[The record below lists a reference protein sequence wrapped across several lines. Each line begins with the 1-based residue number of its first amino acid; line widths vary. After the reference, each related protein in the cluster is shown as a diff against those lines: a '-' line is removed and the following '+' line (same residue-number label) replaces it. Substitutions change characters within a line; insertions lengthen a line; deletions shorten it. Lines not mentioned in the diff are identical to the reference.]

1 MKAIYWRSC
10 LMALITLATI
20 GGCSLIKGD
29 NKKTE
34 ILDFADDRSKSSSSK
49 NVSST
54 SAEEQVRF
62 DGGLLLGDTD
72 NLAYTPDALGAILV
86 DLIDNEKRKS
96 LNSLIGHY
104 PDVVMKILIDADGER
119 IDWPHLRTI
128 AQSYDSGWNA
138 NKGDSWQRL
147 IDSLSKEDSKLTVKR
162 AEFLQLLGKN
172 QPSKALK
179 LGLVSSTA
187 HGTTPLI
194 QAEANRLEGI
204 AYLMLEDDKRSIERF
219 ETAMTHV
226 RDVSPFFASKIG
238 LLLGEA
244 QRHDKQ
250 LDEWKRSWQIAIDL
264 QSSWMDQ
271 DTLYDPAFW
280 KKAAFLRPVSE
291 KWPVKVIERMKM
303 SLAKQGLTFSSLN
316 SGDDEAVVWAIIG
329 VQSLTRRESQNAIL
343 AFKKSEALATS
354 QLLKN
359 ELQMHQA
366 VAMIAGGQH
375 GPASA
380 ILLRLSSSEGLL
392 ADRAKA
398 ILATM
403 KLQNG
408 SIAQGMNLLQSAIK
422 TSDRWPTNERLRAH
436 ADYGLALLMRGREK
450 QGVQLL
456 NQVFDE
462 FAANKSYEHAT
473 QCLWN
478 LAKYFQT
485 KEDDTEYQAYVARL
499 QQFEKRL

>member
-128 AQSYDSGWNA
+128 AQSYDAGWNA

-147 IDSLSKEDSKLTVKR
+147 IDSLSKEDSKLNVKR

-204 AYLMLEDDKRSIERF
+204 AYLMLADDRRSIERF

-264 QSSWMDQ
+264 QSSWMDK
-271 DTLYDPAFW
+271 DTLYDPV
-280 KKAAFLRPVSE
+280 L
-291 KWPVKVIERMKM
+291 
-303 SLAKQGLTFSSLN
+303 
-316 SGDDEAVVWAIIG
+316 
-329 VQSLTRRESQNAIL
+329 
-343 AFKKSEALATS
+343 
-354 QLLKN
+354 
-359 ELQMHQA
+359 
-366 VAMIAGGQH
+366 
-375 GPASA
+375 
-380 ILLRLSSSEGLL
+380 
-392 ADRAKA
+392 
-398 ILATM
+398 
-403 KLQNG
+403 
-408 SIAQGMNLLQSAIK
+408 
-422 TSDRWPTNERLRAH
+422 
-436 ADYGLALLMRGREK
+436 
-450 QGVQLL
+450 
-456 NQVFDE
+456 
-462 FAANKSYEHAT
+462 
-473 QCLWN
+473 
-478 LAKYFQT
+478 
-485 KEDDTEYQAYVARL
+485 
-499 QQFEKRL
+499 

>member
-1 MKAIYWRSC
+1 M
-10 LMALITLATI
+10 
-20 GGCSLIKGD
+20 
-29 NKKTE
+29 
-34 ILDFADDRSKSSSSK
+34 
-49 NVSST
+49 
-54 SAEEQVRF
+54 
-62 DGGLLLGDTD
+62 
-72 NLAYTPDALGAILV
+72 
-86 DLIDNEKRKS
+86 
-96 LNSLIGHY
+96 
-104 PDVVMKILIDADGER
+104 
-119 IDWPHLRTI
+119 
-128 AQSYDSGWNA
+128 
-138 NKGDSWQRL
+138 
-147 IDSLSKEDSKLTVKR
+147 
-162 AEFLQLLGKN
+162 
-172 QPSKALK
+172 
-179 LGLVSSTA
+179 
-187 HGTTPLI
+187 
-194 QAEANRLEGI
+194 
-204 AYLMLEDDKRSIERF
+204 
-219 ETAMTHV
+219 
-226 RDVSPFFASKIG
+226 
-238 LLLGEA
+238 
-244 QRHDKQ
+244 
-250 LDEWKRSWQIAIDL
+250 
-264 QSSWMDQ
+264 
-271 DTLYDPAFW
+271 
-280 KKAAFLRPVSE
+280 
-291 KWPVKVIERMKM
+291 
-303 SLAKQGLTFSSLN
+303 N

-485 KEDDTEYQAYVARL
+485 KEDDAEYQAYVARL
-499 QQFEKRL
+499 QQFEKEL